1 MATGRF
7 EAYSLTANNPQ
18 SLAQGTTDN
27 NTVASVSIV
36 NRGNFNCK
44 VSIGITGTVNAISNL
59 EYIDKDVELLPAMV
73 LERTAIVIKKDQYI
87 TVSSDS
93 ANVSAV
99 AWGVESGDAV
109 SVTAI
114 PDVTTPPIPGQ
125 FIATGAFSLMGPYMS
140 NTHANGTSF
149 IIIGNAESPGNPGAF
164 GWAQGRL
171 LAYDEYGKFSY
182 GSQVVHPNY
191 LASESPSRFQASDAD
206 SSGNVYVTGR
216 HMNGVN
222 VGDIGQRLTK
232 LSGAGAKIWS
242 KQIQDGAY
250 SGNGW
255 YGDGSTVAVSNDG
268 NAVYV
273 GGETRAGPINT
284 GTNQQVCILG
294 VRTDTGALNSSI
306 GNAVV
311 ASTTTAEARNARMT
325 MAPDGDLR
333 VAWYESAQSRV
344 LFAKLNATTYAS
356 SWCRKIAFTDNNSN
370 TGFSIYD
377 ISCDADS
384 NLYFIGS
391 QGLSGAVIGKY
402 NSSGSIQWTVAQ
414 DGLVNCYF
422 GNHTIE
428 AVSTGG
434 CVVNMKVDPGNGTYE
449 GYALRLDANGGI
461 AWQYQF
467 DNDYELNHATI
478 IGDKVYSTDDDSRV
492 HKVPLAGLTTPQT
505 IPSSTVIST
514 GTLAWN
520 APGTNGNSNLQPIRT
535 RTEASSTISVDPS
548 YSSPATYAT
557 ASATY
562 DIINTI
568 GTGSNTVTNL
578 S

>member
-7 EAYSLTANNPQ
+7 DAYDLAVNTPQ
-18 SLAQGTTDN
+18 SLAQGTTDG
-27 NTVASVSIV
+27 NTVASVSLV

-44 VSIGITGTVNAISNL
+44 VSIAITGTANTINDL

-87 TVSSDS
+87 TVNSDS

-99 AWGVESGDAV
+99 AWGVESGDPV
-109 SVTAI
+109 SVSAI

-125 FIATGAFSLMGPYMS
+125 FIATGAFTLLGAYMS
-140 NTHANGTSF
+140 DTHANGNNF
-149 IIIGNAESPGNPGAF
+149 IIVGNAESAGNPGAF

-171 LAYDEYGKFSY
+171 LAYNEYGSFVY
-182 GSQVVHPNY
+182 GTQVEHPNF
-191 LASESPSRFQASDAD
+191 LTSESPSRFQASDAD

-216 HMNGVN
+216 HMNGTN
-222 VGDIGQRLTK
+222 AGDIGQRLMK
-232 LSGAGAKIWS
+232 LSGAGAKVWS
-242 KQIQDGAY
+242 KQLQDGAY

-255 YGDGSTVAVSNDG
+255 YGDGSAIAVSNDG

-294 VRTDTGALNSSI
+294 VRTDTGALNTSI
-306 GNAVV
+306 GNAIV
-311 ASTTTAEARNARMT
+311 ASTATAEARSAVIT

-333 VAWYESAQSRV
+333 VGWYESALSRT
-344 LFAKLNATTYAS
+344 LFAKLNGSTYAS

-370 TGFSIYD
+370 TGFNLYD
-377 ISCDADS
+377 MSCDADN
-384 NLYFIGS
+384 NLYFIGQ
-391 QGLSGAVIGKY
+391 QGLTGAVIGKY
-402 NSSGSIQWTVAQ
+402 NANGSIQWTVSQ
-414 DGLVNCYF
+414 DGLANCYF
-422 GNHTIE
+422 GNHSIE

-449 GYALRLDANGGI
+449 GYALRLDANGGVV
-461 AWQYQF
+461 WQYQF

-478 IGDKVYSTDDDSRV
+478 IGDKIYSTDDDSRV
-492 HKVPLAGLTTPQT
+492 HKAPLSGLTTPQT

-520 APGTNGNSNLQPIRT
+520 APGTNGNVNLQPIRT
-535 RTEASSTISVDPS
+535 QTEASSAISVDTS
-548 YSSPATYAT
+548 YTSPATYAT
-557 ASATY
+557 PSATY
-562 DIINTI
+562 DIVTTI